1 MKSEQRSVRFDLR
14 EVFRLRPQLSA
25 LSFLICL
32 PCIRRQ
38 GNFFVKVQC
47 AVVFII
53 VPLGLRSIGDS
64 FFYWGKISDGGVCF
78 GYAEALSYFQM
89 TGDLRVSAAN
99 FA

>member
-1 MKSEQRSVRFDLR
+1 VPVFQSV
-14 EVFRLRPQLSA
+14 
-25 LSFLICL
+25 
-32 PCIRRQ
+32 
-38 GNFFVKVQC
+38 VKVQC
-47 AVVFII
+47 AVVPIRF
-53 VPLGLRSIGDS
+53 V